1 MSKEL
6 LQVGLSEAEQQF
18 VYNIEVLGMTQQRAA
33 EIAGVAS
40 PQHVLKRPD
49 VVDARE
55 KLRSVVRQRVE
66 ITKDDVIAGIKK
78 AVDQA
83 DLLADPMA
91 QIAGWRE
98 IAKMLGY
105 DAPRE
110 VKITISADASLRKRQ
125 IAQLDDGELIELLGA
140 DDVIDAEFYE
150 VDGR

>member
-18 VYNIEVLGMTQQRAA
+18 VYNIEVLGMSQSRAA
-33 EIAGVAS
+33 EISGVRS
-40 PQHVLKRPD
+40 PQVVLKRPE
-49 VVDARE
+49 VIDARE
-55 KLRSVVRQRVE
+55 KLRDVVRQRVE
-66 ITKDDVIAGIKK
+66 ITKDDVIAGVKK
-78 AVDQA
+78 AIDQA

-110 VKITISADASLRKRQ
+110 IKVTISADASTRRRQ
-125 IAQLDDGELIELLGA
+125 IAQLDDDELIDLLDA
-140 DDVIDAEFYE
+140 RDVIDAEFYE
-150 VDGR
+150 VNER

>member
-6 LQVGLSEAEQQF
+6 LQVGLSEAEQQL
-18 VYNIEVLGMTQQRAA
+18 VYNIEVLGMSQARAA
-33 EIAGVAS
+33 ELAGVVS
-40 PQHVLKRPD
+40 FQVVLKRPD
-49 VVDARE
+49 VIDARE
-55 KLRSVVRQRVE
+55 KLRTAVRQRAD
-66 ITKDDVIAGIKK
+66 ITKDEVIAGIKK

-110 VKITISADASLRKRQ
+110 VKVTISTDINTRRRQ
-125 IAQLDDGELIELLGA
+125 IAQLDDEELIEMLGA

>member
-6 LQVGLSEAEQQF
+6 LKVGLTEAEQQF
-18 VYNIEVLGMTQQRAA
+18 VYNLEVLGMTQQRAA
-33 EIAGVAS
+33 ELAGVAS
-40 PQHVLKRPD
+40 PHAVLKRTD

-55 KLRSVVRQRVE
+55 RLRAAVRQRSE
-66 ITKDDVIAGIKK
+66 ITKEDVIAGYKK
-78 AVDQA
+78 AIEQA

-98 IAKMLGY
+98 IAKALGY

-110 VKITISADASLRKRQ
+110 VRVTISSDLNTRKRL
-125 IAQLDDGELIELLGA
+125 ITQLDDADLVEMLGA
-140 DDVIDAEFYE
+140 EDVIDADFQV

>member
-6 LQVGLSEAEQQF
+6 LQIGLTEAEQKL
-18 VYNIEVLGMTQQRAA
+18 VYNIEVLGMSQQRAA
-33 EIAGVAS
+33 DLAGVAS
-40 PQHVLKRPD
+40 PQQVLRRSD
-49 VVDARE
+49 VADARA
-55 KLRSVVRQRVE
+55 KLREAVARRVE

-83 DLLADPMA
+83 DVLADPMA

-110 VKITISADASLRKRQ
+110 VRVTISSDLNTRKRQ
-125 IAQLDDGELIELLGA
+125 IAQLDDDELVEMLGA
-140 DDVIDAEFYE
+140 EDVIDGDFY
-150 VDGR
+150 VLDGH